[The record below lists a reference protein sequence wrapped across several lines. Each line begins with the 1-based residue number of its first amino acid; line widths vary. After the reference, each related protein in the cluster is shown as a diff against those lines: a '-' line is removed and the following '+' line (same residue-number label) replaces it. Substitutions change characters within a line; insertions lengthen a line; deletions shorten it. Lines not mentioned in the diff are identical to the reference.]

1 MRKIVVGS
9 RGSKLAMIQTESV
22 LNTMKQ
28 VHPEIEFTLT
38 KITTKGDRMR
48 EVRLDRLPGVGV
60 FVKELEAALLDGQID
75 MAVHSFKDMPTVI
88 PPGLLLAG
96 VTMRLD
102 PRDALVSGK
111 GKLYQLAPGSRI
123 GTGSPRRRAQL
134 LRCRPDLKVEMVR
147 GNVDTRLRKVSS
159 GQLDGVIVAA
169 AAILRLGCEE
179 TIAEYLPLE
188 DFLPA
193 AGQGALGIEI
203 RSGDTGMAGLA
214 AMVNHQPTW
223 CSIVAERAFL
233 RALGGGCRAPIAALG
248 KVSGV
253 NLKLDGMVTD
263 TQGHVF
269 LRASEEGSATDAER
283 VGTRL
288 GKKMWRMGA
297 SQLITEARMR

>member
-1 MRKIVVGS
+1 MKTIVVGS

-48 EVRLDRLPGVGV
+48 EVRLDQLPGVGV

-75 MAVHSFKDMPTVI
+75 MAVHSFKDMPTAI

-111 GKLYQLAPGSRI
+111 GKLHQLAPGSRI

-147 GNVDTRLRKVSS
+147 GNVDTRLRKISS

-169 AAILRLGCEE
+169 AAMLRLGCEE
-179 TIAEYLPLE
+179 TIAEYLSLE

-203 RSGDTGMAGLA
+203 RSGDTGMAGLV

-223 CSIVAERAFL
+223 CSVIAERAFL
-233 RALGGGCRAPIAALG
+233 HVLGGGCRAPIAALG
-248 KVSGV
+248 QVIGV
-253 NLKLDGMVTD
+253 NLKLDGMVAD
-263 TQGHVF
+263 TRGHVF
-269 LRASEEGSATDAER
+269 LHASEEGSASDAER
-283 VGTRL
+283 VGFRL

>member
-1 MRKIVVGS
+1 
-9 RGSKLAMIQTESV
+9 
-22 LNTMKQ
+22 
-28 VHPEIEFTLT
+28 
-38 KITTKGDRMR
+38 
-48 EVRLDRLPGVGV
+48 
-60 FVKELEAALLDGQID
+60 
-75 MAVHSFKDMPTVI
+75 
-88 PPGLLLAG
+88 
-96 VTMRLD
+96 
-102 PRDALVSGK
+102 
-111 GKLYQLAPGSRI
+111 
-123 GTGSPRRRAQL
+123 
-134 LRCRPDLKVEMVR
+134 MVR

-179 TIAEYLPLE
+179 TITEYLPLE

-193 AGQGALGIEI
+193 VGQGALGIEI

-223 CSIVAERAFL
+223 CSVVAERAFL

-253 NLKLDGMVTD
+253 NLKLDVMVAD
-263 TQGHVF
+263 TEGHVF
-269 LRASEEGSATDAER
+269 LRASEEGIATDAER
-283 VGTRL
+283 VGIRL

>member
-48 EVRLDRLPGVGV
+48 EVRLDCLPGVGV

-75 MAVHSFKDMPTVI
+75 MAVHSFKDMPTAI

-123 GTGSPRRRAQL
+123 GTSSPRRRAQL

-193 AGQGALGIEI
+193 VGQGALGIEI

-223 CSIVAERAFL
+223 CSVVAERAFL

-248 KVSGV
+248 RVTGV
-253 NLKLDGMVTD
+253 NLKLDGMVAD
-263 TQGHVF
+263 TRGHVF

-283 VGTRL
+283 VGIRL